1 MLPRFP
7 SPLAGEGGEGRSPE
21 PDEGVLFGMNMPIPR
36 TIACVA
42 ALLAAT
48 TAVAADIKKWEA
60 PIKASG
66 VQLE

>member
-21 PDEGVLFGMNMPIPR
+21 PDEGGLFGMNMPILR

-48 TAVAADIKKWEA
+48 TAAVAEIEKWEA
-60 PIKASG
+60 PIKASDI
-66 VQLE
+66 QLD

>member
-21 PDEGVLFGMNMPIPR
+21 PDEGVLFGMNMPMPR
-36 TIACVA
+36 TIASLA
-42 ALLAAT
+42 ALLAGT
-48 TAVAADIKKWEA
+48 TAAVAEIKKWEA
-60 PIKASG
+60 PIKGSG